1 METELEAELSADR
14 GRFIV
19 VEGIEGAGKSTH
31 IAHIVNYLRAAGRE
45 VVATREPGGTTLGEA
60 IRELVLAPS
69 ENPMSPEAEV
79 LLMFAARAQHIEDV
93 IEPALGRGAWI
104 VCDRFTDAT
113 YAYQGGGRDMPLSRI
128 AALEDWVQGALRP
141 DLTLLLDVDPE
152 VGLKRV
158 GERGG
163 EDRFDQET
171 VDFFGKVRE
180 VYLRRATLDRERYA
194 IIDADQEVSA
204 VRQGITAALDP
215 LLAKRADGQEA
226 G

>member
-1 METELEAELSADR
+1 METELEAELSAHR

-31 IAHIVNYLRAAGRE
+31 ITHIVNYIRAEGRE
-45 VVATREPGGTTLGEA
+45 VVATREPGGTALGES

-69 ENPMSPEAEV
+69 KEPMSPEAEV

-93 IEPALGRGAWI
+93 IEPALGRGAWV

-163 EDRFDQET
+163 KDRFDQEN
-171 VDFFGKVRE
+171 VEFFAKVRE
-180 VYLRRATLDRERYA
+180 VYLRRATLDRHRYA
-194 IIDADQEVSA
+194 IINADQEIGK
-204 VRQGITAALDP
+204 VRQGIASALDP
-215 LLAKRADGQEA
+215 LLATKADG
-226 G
+226 